1 MMIVMKLDTPHIWWM
16 RFRLLAIALL
26 VIVAILSLSY
36 DRAGGCP
43 AVTNSIVAQ
52 TCVATATCEQPAVPR
67 GATLVLCGTLLIA
80 LGVNQRLS

>member
-1 MMIVMKLDTPHIWWM
+1 MKLDTPHIWWL
-16 RFRLLAIALL
+16 RFRLLAVAFL

-36 DRAGGCP
+36 DRAEGCP
-43 AVTNSIVAQ
+43 AATNSIVAQ

-67 GATLVLCGTLLIA
+67 SATLALCGSLLIG